1 MPINRIVEK
10 WSGKVNEVTI
20 GVAPVKPV
28 TIGGQTTMPFMFE
41 DGDMPR
47 RPVIAMELTDKIPD
61 NWNPILK
68 EAFKDV
74 VNDPARWAQRC
85 QDEYKADMICLRLLG
100 GHPENGNKPVAD
112 IVKVAR
118 AVKDAIKVPLI
129 IWGCGN
135 VDKDNQIFP
144 AVSQALA
151 GSRCL
156 IGAATKDN
164 YKVLAATCL
173 ADGHNIIAESPLD
186 INICKQVNML
196 LGDMEIPSDHIVIFP
211 TTGPIG
217 YGFEYSYSIIE
228 RTRLAALGGDKAMAY
243 PILATLANEV
253 WKTKE
258 SKAPESENPIWG
270 AQKERA
276 VAWEAMTA
284 AGFLLAGADILVM
297 YHPEAVALTR
307 RYIDSLYLG

>member
-1 MPINRIVEK
+1 MQISRLTEK
-10 WSGKVNEVTI
+10 WSGKVNEVTL
-20 GVAPVKPV
+20 GAASAKPV

-47 RPVIAMELTDKIPD
+47 RPVIAMEVLDRIPD
-61 NWNPILK
+61 DWNPILK
-68 EAFKDV
+68 DAFKDV
-74 VNDPARWAQRC
+74 SGDTAKWARKC
-85 QDEYKADMICLRLLG
+85 QDEYKADMVCLRLLG
-100 GHPENGNKPVAD
+100 GHPENGNKPVSD
-112 IVKVAR
+112 IVNTVKAVR
-118 AVKDAIKVPLI
+118 AAINIPLI

-156 IGAATKDN
+156 MGTATKDN

-196 LGDMEIPSDHIVIFP
+196 LSDMEIPTDRVVIFP

-228 RTRLAALGGDKAMAY
+228 RTRLAALSGDKTMAY

-258 SKAPESENPIWG
+258 TKAPESDNPTWG
-270 AQKERA
+270 KQKERA
-276 VAWEAMTA
+276 VAWESMTA

-307 RYIDSLYLG
+307 KYIDTMASR